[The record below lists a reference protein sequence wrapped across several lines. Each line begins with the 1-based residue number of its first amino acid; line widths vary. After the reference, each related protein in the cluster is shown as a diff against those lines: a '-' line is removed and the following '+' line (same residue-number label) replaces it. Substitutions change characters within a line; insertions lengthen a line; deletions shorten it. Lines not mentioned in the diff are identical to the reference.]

1 VGNTKGRS
9 FRELG
14 VALIVAAVAAV
25 MFAVPNSASAADF
38 VVNSLSDGT
47 ANPCTTDPDGCTL
60 RDALEAANSNGS
72 ATTDQITF
80 SVTGSIFPT
89 IPLPLILT
97 PTTVT
102 GPGASALAIR
112 ANSLTSRTWG
122 AIVAAGTEDRIEGI
136 TIADSRAVTNSGA
149 GFAKDG
155 AGLLVL
161 DHVVMSGNFG
171 LSGAFSVGP
180 GPARIV
186 NSTFTQNDADGTGG
200 GVAGNG
206 AAIAGNGAAQLEIIN
221 STIAGNSADN
231 NGGGISWNSS
241 LPLTILSSTIAD
253 NTAGA
258 DNTGTDV
265 GGGIYRA
272 STGVIQIANTL
283 LANNVVG
290 RTTPVQNQC
299 GGAFSSSG
307 YNLRS
312 SADVAC
318 TGFTGTGD
326 VVNPNPVIGLLGPN
340 GGPTNTIPLLL
351 GSPAIN
357 AGNPATVG
365 GAFPACPATDQR
377 GLPRGSATGVCDI
390 GAFEVQPP
398 PPPVATPAPTST
410 TSSLAAAIKKCK
422 RKFRKGPKRKK
433 CIKRAKHRAQA

>member
-1 VGNTKGRS
+1 V
-9 FRELG
+9 
-14 VALIVAAVAAV
+14 LICAAPAA
-25 MFAVPNSASAADF
+25 AADF
-38 VVNSLSDGT
+38 VVSNTDDSGAGSLRAAIDS
-47 ANPCTTDPDGCTL
+47 ANT
-60 RDALEAANSNGS
+60 NGS
-72 ATTDQITF
+72 AATDQITF
-80 SVTGSIFPT
+80 TTTGNIFLLT
-89 IPLPLILT
+89 PLPLVQT
-97 PTTVT
+97 PTTIT
-102 GPGASALAIR
+102 GPGPSSLGIR

-122 AIVAAGTEDRIEGI
+122 VLISTGEVRIENL
-136 TIADSRAVTNSGA
+136 TIADSRATTNSGA
-149 GFAKDG
+149 ALAKDG

-161 DHVVMSGNFG
+161 DHVVVSGNFG
-171 LSGAFSVGP
+171 LSGAFSLGP

-206 AAIAGNGAAQLEIIN
+206 AAIAGNGAAQLEIVN

-241 LPLTILSSTIAD
+241 LPLTISSSTIAG

-258 DNTGTDV
+258 DNAGTNV

-272 STGVIQIANTL
+272 STGVIQIADTL

-290 RTTPVQNQC
+290 RTTPVQDQC
-299 GGAFSSSG
+299 AGAFSSSG

-312 SADVAC
+312 SNDVAC

-326 VVNPNPVIGLLGPN
+326 VVNANPLIGMLAPN
-340 GGPTNTIPLLL
+340 GGPTNTVPLLL

-377 GLPRGSATGVCDI
+377 GLPRGGGAGVCDI
-390 GAFEVQPP
+390 GAYEVQPT
-398 PPPVATPAPTST
+398 PPPVATPAPIAF
-410 TSSLAAAIKKCK
+410 SLAAAIKKCK
-422 RKFRKGPKRKK
+422 KNFRKGPKRKK
-433 CIKRAKHRAQA
+433 CIKRAKKRALA